1 MSNIVSKCLLVVFL
15 STVFLEADKANA
27 QSILPRNVWELP
39 TACVSTHDVGKFVL
53 GVSNKGYF
61 GNRVV
66 SLYYDCM
73 LGSTHLHGSEY
84 PAGSLIDYVRYGSI
98 WFGGVLG
105 TDTLVTV
112 GFYRD
117 FFESG
122 FHAHPPY
129 SELNPDDL
137 PLEGLKRK
145 SSIRGSLYYDEDAV
159 SEQDIIAVY
168 TDTFVIKKN
177 LDDIHV
183 NVRDFLDYRYHQ
195 PLFIE
200 VTQRSYAWSLS
211 YAEDIVMFDL
221 SIKNIGEQSI
231 KNFSIGLNFL
241 VQAGYLPGDQL
252 WQRPRGLGEF
262 CGFVRQF
269 SAESE
274 CEFLDTFNLM
284 WMADNDGDPING
296 VFTEE
301 PLPDSGG
308 VLTKSVRDVLG
319 VSFISR
325 TNEEEVFFN
334 WWSFIFSG
342 GVSSNIGPTMRGN
355 LRDFKTVG
363 NGDPRGDRNKYFL
376 MRNGEVDY
384 ETAHAKKI
392 TPYNL
397 NWIYPDQTWAADVAD
412 GAWGL
417 RNLLSFGVGSI
428 GPGGTFKVTFAMT
441 MGENFHTTPDNLS
454 NLPDDP
460 DAYYA
465 NLDFSDLIK
474 NVQWARWIYDNPG
487 IDTDNDGYAGEFRVC
502 VTESVLDADSM
513 WVVAFAETTWY
524 KGDGVPDWRAA
535 LPPPAPKMWVTP
547 TFKGINIR
555 FNGQESETTPDIFTK
570 LIDFE
575 GYRIY
580 LARDD
585 RETSYSFIASYD
597 IENYDKY
604 VYNYEKQPFAGW
616 DLLDFPMTLRQIRC
630 AYGAG
635 CDDTLFDVFQYRPSS
650 PYAHRN
656 YPESLFY
663 FVKHEGNSS
672 EFGVTTPITKR
683 FPNTPDPRG
692 LPADSITADFYTA
705 DGYLKFFEYEFTI
718 ENIIPTVAYYVSVTA
733 MDFGWPKSGL
743 EPLETSITENA
754 QQVYAKIVDPAV
766 GADSL
771 QIVVYP
777 NPYRIDAN
785 YRARG
790 FEGLNQDDRWSERVR
805 RIHFANIPP
814 KCTISIFSLDGDLV
828 REIRHDKDPGDPT
841 SRHAEWGLISRNGL
855 RVVSGLYYWVVE
867 SDSRTEMGKLVIIL

>member
-1 MSNIVSKCLLVVFL
+1 MSNVVSKCLLVVFL
-15 STVFLEADKANA
+15 STVFLGADKADA
-27 QSILPRNVWELP
+27 QFILPRNVWELP
-39 TACVSTHDVGKFVL
+39 TACASAHDVGKFVL

-73 LGSTHLHGSEY
+73 LGSKHLHGSEY
-84 PAGSLIDYVRYGSI
+84 PAGSGIQLIRYGSI
-98 WFGGVLG
+98 WVGGVIG
-105 TDTLVTV
+105 SDTLVTE
-112 GFYRD
+112 GFYGGL
-117 FFESG
+117 FEFSN
-122 FHAHPPY
+122 HDHPPY
-129 SELNPDDL
+129 SEFNPDDL
-137 PLEGLKRK
+137 PLEGLQRK
-145 SSIRGSLYYDEDAV
+145 SSIRGSPYFEEDAV
-159 SEQDIIAVY
+159 SEQDFIAVY
-168 TDTFVIKKN
+168 TDTFVIKFN
-177 LDDIHV
+177 PFDGHEG
-183 NVRDFLDYRYHQ
+183 VRDFLDFRHHQ

-211 YAEDIVMFDL
+211 YAEDIVLFDL
-221 SIKNIGEQSI
+221 SITNIGEQSI
-231 KNFSIGLNFL
+231 KNLSIGLQFF
-241 VQAGYLPGDQL
+241 VEAGYLPAE
-252 WQRPRGLGEF
+252 RRSRGIDDMT
-262 CGFVRQF
+262 GFVRHF
-269 SAESE
+269 PAESE

-296 VFTEE
+296 EFTEQ
-301 PLPDSGG
+301 PLPDTAGI
-308 VLTKSVRDVLG
+308 LTKSVKDVLG
-319 VSFISR
+319 VSLISMP
-325 TNEEEVFFN
+325 NEKDVGFN
-334 WWSFIFSG
+334 WWTPLSAVPSA
-342 GVSSNIGPTMRGN
+342 NIGPTMRGN
-355 LRDFKTVG
+355 LRDFKTG
-363 NGDPRGDRNKYFL
+363 GSGSPEGDRNKFFL

-397 NWIYPDQTWAADVAD
+397 NWIYPDQTWATDVAD
-412 GAWGL
+412 GV
-417 RNLLSFGVGSI
+417 RNLQCLLSFSDGFVT
-428 GPGGTFKVTFAMT
+428 PGGTYRVVFAMT
-441 MGENFHTTPDNLS
+441 MGENFHTKPDNLK

-474 NVQWARWIYDNPG
+474 NAQWARWIYDNPG

-502 VTESVLDADSM
+502 VFDSVLDVDSM
-513 WVVAFAETTWY
+513 WVATVAETTWY

-555 FNGQESETTPDIFTK
+555 FNEQESETTPDIFTK
-570 LIDFE
+570 LLDFE

-580 LARDD
+580 IARDD

-604 VYNYEKQPFAGW
+604 VFNYEKQPFAGW
-616 DLLDFPMTLRQIRC
+616 DLLDFPMTLEEIRC
-630 AYGAG
+630 AYGSG
-635 CDDTLFDVFQYRPSS
+635 CDDSLFDVFQYRPSS

-663 FVKHEGNSS
+663 FEKHEGNVS

-683 FPNTPDPRG
+683 FPNAPDPRG
-692 LPADSITADFYTA
+692 LPADSITADFYTD

-718 ENIIPTVAYYVSVTA
+718 DYVSVTA
-733 MDFGWPKSGL
+733 IDFGWPKSNL
-743 EPLETSITENA
+743 EPLETSITVNA
-754 QQVYAKIVDPAV
+754 QQVYASIVDPAV
-766 GADSL
+766 GEDSL

-790 FEGLNQDDRWSERVR
+790 FEGLNQDDRHSDRVR

-828 REIRHDKDPGDPT
+828 REIRHDKDPSDPT